1 MTKKQPEE
9 TKLLMLPAKLV
20 NRIKE
25 ATDKKGMSLTSWACE
40 VFEDALEAEKLG
52 ASLKDTLDTYKMREI
67 HRGAGTLIVPRSSLS
82 YVVENCKSGE
92 RKDLT
97 DKWFEAGH
105 WYGSYISS
113 KLKLTDTFKML
124 EKDLK
129 TSWNLD
135 EIELKGGDEPI
146 IRFTSF
152 VMSNEITELLLS
164 YLSGI
169 MESLGFR
176 EVEHDNLRGMAT
188 VKYAK
193 IPKG

>member
-20 NRIKE
+20 NRLKE

-67 HRGAGTLIVPRSSLS
+67 HRGAGALVIPRSSLS
-82 YVVENCKSGE
+82 FVVENCKSGE
-92 RKDLT
+92 QKDFK
-97 DKWFEAGH
+97 DKWFEAGR

-113 KLKLTDTFKML
+113 KLERTDTFKML

-135 EIELKGGDEPI
+135 EIELRGGDEPLV
-146 IRFTSF
+146 RFTSF
-152 VMSNEITELLLS
+152 MMSNEITELLLS

-169 MESLGFR
+169 MESMGYH
-176 EVEHDNLRGMAT
+176 EEEHDKVRGMAT

-193 IPKG
+193 TPKG